1 MTEGVLEINLQGT
14 TIKTLEAKSW
24 LGRMFQKLV
33 GVRSVEQ
40 EVATQLQ
47 YLEKVYEVFRD
58 LGYENLLSLD
68 MNGKNMYYDE
78 AYTDKDLQTAIQL
91 AVKEEQQEAYHVEFI
106 LHGIDG
112 NEENEV
118 EVNMYAQHE
127 EGDMPLVVTAR
138 LNQPSAQVEVFLTKV
153 KDKINEKF
161 GIESGEIS
169 VEEDY
174 EEETSEEPAEEEETE
189 TPEESAETETEEPED
204 KTL

>member
-1 MTEGVLEINLQGT
+1 
-14 TIKTLEAKSW
+14 
-24 LGRMFQKLV
+24 
-33 GVRSVEQ
+33 
-40 EVATQLQ
+40 
-47 YLEKVYEVFRD
+47 
-58 LGYENLLSLD
+58 
-68 MNGKNMYYDE
+68 
-78 AYTDKDLQTAIQL
+78 
-91 AVKEEQQEAYHVEFI
+91 
-106 LHGIDG
+106 
-112 NEENEV
+112 
-118 EVNMYAQHE
+118 MYAQHE